1 MTRHY
6 LDLGSAADWL
16 NQISN
21 TARRFSDVIWRR
33 KQQQRPQ
40 MSAVFSGFLHMQKKV
55 LLTIFYNIYITFC
68 SLHHTRNLTLA
79 NSVCE
84 TAPKSLLR
92 KYKIEIFKIAQP
104 FPQLSFELL
113 SFNLPILIILS
124 IIINAIL
131 IITIIILKVNVNV
144 IVVVVIIIIAIQGSY
159 KKLKLFFKDF
169 SRALQRTRFDFQGP
183 PTRNV
188 ISQIVQKGTFPVHSN
203 MTLTLEMLAPS
214 TSLHF
219 SVYLS

>member
-1 MTRHY
+1 MTGHY
-6 LDLGSAADWL
+6 LDLGSASDWL
-16 NQISN
+16 NQISH
-21 TARRFSDVIWRR
+21 TARRFSDVIWRG

-113 SFNLPILIILS
+113 SFNLTILIILS

-131 IITIIILKVNVNV
+131 ILKVNVNV

-159 KKLKLFFKDF
+159 KTLKLFFKDF
-169 SRALQRTRFDFQGP
+169 SRAFQRTRFDFQGP

>member
-6 LDLGSAADWL
+6 LDLGSASDWL
-16 NQISN
+16 NQISH
-21 TARRFSDVIWRR
+21 TARRFSDVIWRG

-40 MSAVFSGFLHMQKKV
+40 MSAVFSRFLHMQKKV
-55 LLTIFYNIYITFC
+55 LLTIFYDIYITFC

-113 SFNLPILIILS
+113 SFNLTILIILS
-124 IIINAIL
+124 FIINAIL

-144 IVVVVIIIIAIQGSY
+144 IVVVVIIIIALQGSY
-159 KKLKLFFKDF
+159 KTLKDF
-169 SRALQRTRFDFQGP
+169 SRAFQRTRFDFQGP

>member
-1 MTRHY
+1 M
-6 LDLGSAADWL
+6 
-16 NQISN
+16 
-21 TARRFSDVIWRR
+21 
-33 KQQQRPQ
+33 
-40 MSAVFSGFLHMQKKV
+40 
-55 LLTIFYNIYITFC
+55 IYIYYI
-68 SLHHTRNLTLA
+68 LQPAPHTKL
-79 NSVCE
+79 NSAKQRE
-84 TAPKSLLR
+84 TAPRSLLR

-113 SFNLPILIILS
+113 SFNLTILIILS
-124 IIINAIL
+124 FILNAIL

-144 IVVVVIIIIAIQGSY
+144 IVVVAIIIVAIQGSY
-159 KKLKLFFKDF
+159 KILKLFFKDF
-169 SRALQRTRFDFQGP
+169 SRAFQRTRFDFQGP
-183 PTRNV
+183 TTRKV

>member
-1 MTRHY
+1 MTRRY
-6 LDLGSAADWL
+6 LDLGSASDWL
-16 NQISN
+16 NQISH
-21 TARRFSDVIWRR
+21 TARRFSDVIWRG

-68 SLHHTRNLTLA
+68 SLRHTRNLTLA

-84 TAPKSLLR
+84 TAPKSLSR

-113 SFNLPILIILS
+113 SFNLTILIILS

-144 IVVVVIIIIAIQGSY
+144 IVVVVIIIIVIQGSY
-159 KKLKLFFKDF
+159 QKLQLFFKDF
-169 SRALQRTRFDFQGP
+169 FRTFQGP
-183 PTRNV
+183 DLIFKDHLP
-188 ISQIVQKGTFPVHSN
+188 G
-203 MTLTLEMLAPS
+203 M
-214 TSLHF
+214 
-219 SVYLS
+219 